1 MNWKVR
7 FQAFPEPRML
17 IYWLKKHKPIPTHAS
32 SPDPPPSVSTRLQQ
46 DYLQHALTE
55 VVDIRTIEQSQISVS
70 QFMAKYKLL
79 H

>member
-1 MNWKVR
+1 
-7 FQAFPEPRML
+7 
-17 IYWLKKHKPIPTHAS
+17 
-32 SPDPPPSVSTRLQQ
+32 
-46 DYLQHALTE
+46 LQHALTE